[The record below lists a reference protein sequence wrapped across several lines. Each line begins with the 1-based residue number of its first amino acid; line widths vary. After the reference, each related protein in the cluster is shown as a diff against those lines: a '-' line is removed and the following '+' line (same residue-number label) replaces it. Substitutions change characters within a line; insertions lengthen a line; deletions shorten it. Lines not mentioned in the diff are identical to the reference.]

1 MEKTNISN
9 PNYSLVTT
17 FNTQEHLE
25 FPILTTQG
33 LFNMENST
41 MIDVIKDRQSIFF
54 ISPTINHLYRE
65 QIDCYIRNWLSG
77 NQGIIKVVPSGEQNK
92 NFENV
97 LNICKLAKEA
107 SINRRGLFVG
117 IGGGT
122 LLDTV
127 GFAANI
133 YHRGIEYIKVGT
145 TLVAQIDAS
154 IGIKTGINFQES
166 KNLLG
171 TFYPPFTVITDTNF
185 LNTLSIREMKC
196 GLAEIIKIAIV
207 ADPVLFGL
215 VAMNYESF
223 LNKHLSDNKVQK
235 IIYLS
240 ITDMINELSTNAY
253 EHCLQRKV
261 DFGHTFSPAIE
272 KISKYR
278 IPHGEAVSI
287 DICLS
292 CYISYRLGY
301 LSSDLLQTILNLI
314 KNIGLSVCLDD
325 SIDPLELFESLNQI
339 SLHRG
344 NSINMPI
351 PTDIGHTRFITDMS
365 EISINMLLEGLSFL
379 RMYSIDSI
387 QCVKGE

>member
-1 MEKTNISN
+1 MGNTIISN
-9 PNYSLVTT
+9 PNYSLMTT
-17 FNTQEHLE
+17 FNAQEHLG

-33 LFNMENST
+33 LFNMDNST
-41 MIDVIKDRQSIFF
+41 MVDVTKDRQSIFF

-65 QIDCYIRNWLSG
+65 QIDCYIRNRFG
-77 NQGIIKVVPSGEQNK
+77 QNQGIIKIVPSGEQNK
-92 NFENV
+92 NFDNV

-107 SINRRGLFVG
+107 SINRKGLFVG

-127 GFAANI
+127 GFAASI
-133 YHRGIEYIKVGT
+133 YRRGIEYIKVGT

-154 IGIKTGINFQES
+154 IGIKTGINFQEN

-171 TFYPPFTVITDTNF
+171 TFYPPFTVISDTNF
-185 LNTLSIREMKC
+185 LYTLPIQEMRC

-207 ADPVLFGL
+207 ADPFLFEL

-223 LNKHLSDNKVQK
+223 LNKHLSENKVQK
-235 IIYLS
+235 IINLS
-240 ITDMINELSTNAY
+240 ITDMISELSTNAY

-272 KISKYR
+272 KMSKYR

-287 DICLS
+287 DMCLS
-292 CYISYRLGY
+292 CYISYRLGH
-301 LSSDLLQTILNLI
+301 LSSYLLQTILNLV
-314 KNIGLSVCLDD
+314 KNIGLSYCLDD

-365 EISINMLLEGLSFL
+365 EISLNMFLEGLSFL
-379 RMYSIDSI
+379 RTYSIDSV